1 MNAKAKAAK
10 VSTVRSP
17 RAGKRRAAI
26 KELRQ
31 IADSIAWV
39 KSQLDV
45 GARVYDGTTRHVDD
59 DSICERSMSC
69 DRAEFAGHT
78 WNGRARQLDEYPEN
92 NPAKLDEMA
101 RYLQGIATLCDG
113 LAMNLVIQSREL
125 RKL

>member
-1 MNAKAKAAK
+1 MNAKSPKT
-10 VSTVRSP
+10 STIRSP
-17 RAGKRRAAI
+17 RAGKRRAAL
-26 KELRQ
+26 KSLRQ

-45 GARVYDGTTRHVDD
+45 SARIYDGTTRHIDD
-59 DSICERSMSC
+59 NSICERSQNC

-78 WNGRARQLDEYPEN
+78 WNGRVRQLHEYPEN
-92 NPAKLDEMA
+92 DPAKLDEMA

-113 LAMNLVIQSREL
+113 LAMNLVLQSREL